1 MVTMIEA
8 QVTTNITT
16 ITPHRSSFLSI
27 SVQGLVWTRESF
39 RLSAD
44 PVGVCGNGISGPGM
58 AVFNYMISLLHYTL
72 GIQLSKLECIYSL
85 FLWLYDE
92 IIVNWLSD

>member
-58 AVFNYMISLLHYTL
+58 AVSMLKYLNFITHWEQS
-72 GIQLSKLECIYSL
+72 
-85 FLWLYDE
+85 
-92 IIVNWLSD
+92 